1 MGKKKMKKGMLL
13 IVGIAILFCRLPA
26 AGADPNELG
35 DIKQQISALENR
47 TAALE
52 EKQKAEANPT
62 DFRAYWKEGL
72 NFDSQDGSFKLKI
85 GGRLHTDWFW
95 SSEDNAIKSNV
106 GEQED
111 GTEVR
116 RARIYFSGLIYDNVE
131 YKLQLDFAGAEVAFK
146 DAYLGIT
153 DFPLGKLRMG
163 QFYEPFGLETM
174 TSSNYVT
181 FIERSLTTALAPER
195 QTGFMLYNTYYDD
208 RVYGAVGV
216 FRETDDEGENVDD
229 GGYNIT
235 GRIATLP
242 IYENKGESL
251 LQVGAAYSIRNPDDT
266 LRIRQR
272 PEAHLANY
280 FVDTGTLTSDG
291 ENLLGLESAWVNGP
305 LSLQAEYILA
315 DADRIGSP
323 DASFNGYY
331 VQGSYF
337 LTGEHRNYNTKEA
350 IFGRVKPNKNY
361 SYGGGPGAWEV
372 KARYSGLDLSDSD
385 ITGGELNNITAGL
398 NWYLNPNT
406 RIMWDYVHAD
416 KDDVGQADML
426 MMRLQFDF

>member
-229 GGYNIT
+229 GGYKIT

-242 IYENKGESL
+242 IFENKGESL
-251 LQVGAAYSIRNPDDT
+251 VQVGAAYSIRNPADP

-350 IFGRVKPNKNY
+350 IFGRIKP
-361 SYGGGPGAWEV
+361 
-372 KARYSGLDLSDSD
+372 
-385 ITGGELNNITAGL
+385 T
-398 NWYLNPNT
+398 
-406 RIMWDYVHAD
+406 
-416 KDDVGQADML
+416 
-426 MMRLQFDF
+426 